1 MALWFISSFNRKGRK
16 ENAKYVRAYRE
27 RIYASP
33 TSMMVQDIYPEL
45 TRFWKSIIEILQK
58 IRFPMRYIRLIYI
71 IFLLLFLFGC
81 SLKNF
86 NQNFEKDFYNKP
98 LMQTAIYPNMGIP
111 TFSWA
116 DYGSEG
122 RSTGTDISNASGS
135 CPTWP

>member
-1 MALWFISSFNRKGRK
+1 M
-16 ENAKYVRAYRE
+16 
-27 RIYASP
+27 
-33 TSMMVQDIYPEL
+33 
-45 TRFWKSIIEILQK
+45 
-58 IRFPMRYIRLIYI
+58 IRFSTKYCLLLYI
-71 IFLLLFLFGC
+71 IFLIAFLLGC

-122 RSTGTDISNASGS
+122 MSTGTDISSSGGT
-135 CPTWP
+135 CPT